1 MLSRRS
7 FVSAAAAV
15 AAAPSRAQSGP
26 ITIIIPFAAGGPTD
40 IMGRIAG
47 EGLSRQLGQRVV
59 IENVGGAGGAT
70 GVVRAM
76 RAAPDGRT
84 LVVGNLGTHGAAP
97 SATPNLPYDPTT
109 DFEPV
114 GMIAATPI
122 VLVVRNSFPASDLQ
136 EFASVLRARPESFSY
151 GHAGQGV
158 TSHTAALLL
167 LSTIGAMQ
175 TGVSYRGTAPALN
188 DLLVGVLDFI
198 VDQSVIMVEQVK
210 SRAVRAIAVAGDRR
224 LASLPDVPSAAEQ
237 GHPGFSITAWNALFA
252 PKGTDPDIVAGLSRA
267 LAAALDEA
275 DTERRLAAFD
285 AVIPKQGEE
294 RSAAWLRAHVET
306 EVERWRRIAR

>member
-1 MLSRRS
+1 MLSRRA
-7 FVSAAAAV
+7 FVSAAAAL
-15 AAAPSRAQSGP
+15 AATASSAQAGP
-26 ITIIIPFAAGGPTD
+26 ITLIIPFAPGGPTD
-40 IMGRIAG
+40 VIGRIAAD
-47 EGLSRQLGQRVV
+47 GLSRQLNQRVV
-59 IENVGGAGGAT
+59 VENVAGAGGAT

-76 RAAPDGRT
+76 RSAPDGRT

-97 SATPNLPYDPTT
+97 SATPNLPYDPVA

-114 GMIAATPI
+114 GMIASTPI

-188 DLLVGVLDFI
+188 DLLVGVIDFI

-210 SRAVRAIAVAGDRR
+210 GRSVRAIAVAGSQR
-224 LASLPDVPSAAEQ
+224 LASLPDLPSAEEQ
-237 GHPGFSITAWNALFA
+237 GYPGFAVTAWNALFA
-252 PKGTDPDIVAGLSRA
+252 PKGTDPAIVEGLSTA
-267 LAAALDEA
+267 LAAALDDA
-275 DTERRLAAFD
+275 DVQRRLAAFD
-285 AVIPKQGEE
+285 AIVPAAGEP
-294 RSAAWLRAHVET
+294 RSRAWLRRHVET
-306 EVERWRRIAR
+306 EVERWRSVAR